1 MNRSRMLS
9 YGITALALGTTLY
22 FGWKFTARS
31 AYESARYSVIIAENN
46 FELRDYADHVLV
58 STPMKLESQGNDGS
72 FSRLFRYIS
81 GDNREQ
87 RKVAMTTP
95 VFMQQGE
102 MAFVVPEQI
111 AIGGAPEPENESVQL
126 RNRLGGKF
134 AALRFSGRMQT
145 SALVER
151 ENDLRRWM
159 EKQNL
164 VAAGP
169 VEFAGY
175 DPPWTPGMLR
185 RNEVLIRVE

>member
-1 MNRSRMLS
+1 MNQQDTGDHRRGL
-9 YGITALALGTTLY
+9 
-22 FGWKFTARS
+22 K
-31 AYESARYSVIIAENN
+31 
-46 FELRDYADHVLV
+46 LRDYM
-58 STPMKLESQGNDGS
+58 TTFWCRQPKLE
-72 FSRLFRYIS
+72 FRAMMAVFHVCSYIS

-87 RKVAMTTP
+87 QKVAMTTP

-111 AIGGAPEPENESVQL
+111 AAGGAPEPENESVQL
-126 RNRLGGKF
+126 RDRLGGKF

-169 VEFAGY
+169 VEFEATTRHGH
-175 DPPWTPGMLR
+175 PVCSAVTKC
-185 RNEVLIRVE
+185 